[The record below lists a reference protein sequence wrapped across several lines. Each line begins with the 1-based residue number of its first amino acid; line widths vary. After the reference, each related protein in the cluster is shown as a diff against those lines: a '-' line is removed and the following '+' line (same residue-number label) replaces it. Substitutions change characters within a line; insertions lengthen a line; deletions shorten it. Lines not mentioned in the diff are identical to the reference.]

1 MMNDDV
7 TELQTRL
14 AFHEDAINQLSATVA
29 RQQNEIDI
37 LKQAMQSQNQ
47 RIQALTPADARDDGD
62 EIPPH
67 Y

>member
-1 MMNDDV
+1 MNNDI
-7 TELQTRL
+7 TELQTRI

-29 RQQNEIDI
+29 RQQSEIA
-37 LKQAMQSQNQ
+37 LLQQALQAQNQ
-47 RIQALTPADARDDGD
+47 RIQALTPADPGDFGD